1 MLTTPE
7 CVGPAG
13 KARIDKH
20 QNKTYAGDQQ
30 DHHMLCVGAGL
41 FFWNTFF
48 YFFYSF
54 GAGLCWFFQQG
65 KGQTTLLITDSLLH
79 SLY

>member
-1 MLTTPE
+1 MLVTSKTIIC
-7 CVGPAG
+7 CVLVLVYSFG
-13 KARIDKH
+13 I
-20 QNKTYAGDQQ
+20 
-30 DHHMLCVGAGL
+30 L
-41 FFWNTFF
+41 FFN
-48 YFFYSF
+48 FFYSF